1 MSMCGLCLYDCGRYM
16 CVHVN
21 GMCMC
26 EVSVCV
32 SVCVACEYVRSV
44 YVCAVYGMCVM
55 CVCGVCEWCMYD
67 VCVCG
72 VYMCRGVYICV

>member
-1 MSMCGLCLYDCGRYM
+1 MQMSMCGLCLYDCGRYM

-44 YVCAVYGMCVM
+44 YVCAVYG
-55 CVCGVCEWCMYD
+55 
-67 VCVCG
+67 
-72 VYMCRGVYICV
+72 ICV

>member
-1 MSMCGLCLYDCGRYM
+1 MQMSVCGLCLCDCGWYM

-44 YVCAVYGMCVM
+44 YVCAVYGISV
-55 CVCGVCEWCMYD
+55 
-67 VCVCG
+67 
-72 VYMCRGVYICV
+72 